1 MYNVYIEWC
10 EVLMN
15 LDYVNDLF
23 AMASEE
29 SRDARITNEY
39 HMMLWEINDR
49 YFAEMQADLDAMDF
63 GRAA

>member
-1 MYNVYIEWC
+1 
-10 EVLMN
+10 MN
-15 LDYVNDLF
+15 LDYVNDLL

-39 HMMLWEINDR
+39 HMMLWELNDR

-63 GRAA
+63 GMAA